1 LSLFPRL
8 KRVLLSTGH
17 YGRRLRGLAFP
28 GVGVLCYHGVREDGL
43 KPGSL
48 PFEDLHVP
56 AAELAAHARLVRE
69 TCHPISL
76 EQWRAAL
83 AGGPPLPERPVLFT
97 FDDGY
102 RSHLRAVEILERH
115 QIPSVLFACCDPIE
129 RQVAF
134 WFDAVAR
141 DRGTA
146 GEAGE
151 IEVERLKEVPY
162 KDWRAATARAERRL
176 DDGAPEAVLRLAELR
191 ELALRPGVEIGGH
204 TVHHPILARAGRADQ
219 LAEIEGNRRRLQEW
233 LGLPIKAF
241 AYPNGRPGLDY
252 TAETAELVRQVGYDF
267 AFTTRNGFAGPDEPP
282 LERSRFLMVAGI
294 TGEEL
299 AHRLCY
305 SWQQPLASAS

>member
-1 LSLFPRL
+1 LSLIPRI
-8 KRVLLSTGH
+8 KRMLLSTGH
-17 YGRRLRGLAFP
+17 YARRLRDLAFP
-28 GVGVLCYHGVREDGL
+28 GVAVLCYHGVREDGL
-43 KPGSL
+43 RPGSL

-56 AAELAAHARLVRE
+56 ARELEAHVRLVRE

-102 RSHLRAVEILERH
+102 RSYLQALAILGRH
-115 QIPSVLFACCDPIE
+115 RIPSVLFACSDPIE
-129 RQVAF
+129 RRVAL

-141 DRGTA
+141 DRGET
-146 GEAGE
+146 
-151 IEVERLKEVPY
+151 EVERLKAAPY
-162 KDWRAATARAERRL
+162 PAWRAAAGRSERQVA
-176 DDGAPEAVLRLAELR
+176 DDAPEAVLRLSELQA
-191 ELALRPGVEIGGH
+191 LARRPEVEIGGH
-204 TVHHPILARAGRADQ
+204 TVSHPILARAGSADQ

-233 LGLPIKAF
+233 LGLPIRAF

-252 TAETAELVRQVGYDF
+252 GAETVELARQAGYDF
-267 AFTTRNGFAGPDEPP
+267 GFTTRHGFAGPDEPP

-305 SWQQPLASAS
+305 SWQSLQLASVS